1 MREWGRSN
9 AMTSENTSLSPE
21 LMEKAKACT
30 SPEEL
35 EDLARKW
42 EIKHGGRSGRAA
54 KQLIAWL
61 KAEES
66 AK

>member
-1 MREWGRSN
+1 MKIVRKLAERD
-9 AMTSENTSLSPE
+9 SLKISD
-21 LMEKAKACT
+21 KD
-30 SPEEL
+30 L

-42 EIKHGGRSGRAA
+42 EIRHGGMSGRAA